1 MRIVDL
7 LAKDSICLN
16 GKVSDK
22 KGAIDKMVSLM
33 EKGGHLS
40 NAGAHKQAVLKREA
54 EGTTGIG
61 EGIAIP
67 HAKTNAVSSPGLAAM
82 TLPEGVDFDSLDGHP
97 VRLIFMI
104 AAPDTKDNV
113 HLEVLSRLSVLLMNQ
128 QFREHLIHA
137 KSPEAFLKVI
147 DLAEM
152 SHQETAEADGA
163 VTAEADKS
171 GTDKSAGAGAAKAG
185 YQILAVTACPT
196 GIAHTYMAQE
206 ALEQQARKM
215 GYRIKVETNGS
226 GGVKNALTRE
236 EIRAAECIII
246 AADKNVEMARFDGKP
261 VIQTKVA
268 DGIHKPAELIE
279 RAVHGEAPVYHHRS
293 HDGEPAHGESRNQ
306 SESIGHGI
314 YKHLMNGVSH
324 MLPFVI
330 GGGILIALAFLLDD
344 YQIDPANF
352 GMNTPV
358 AAFFKTIGGQA
369 FGFMLPILSGY
380 IAMSIADRPGLAV
393 GVVGGAVANAG
404 YTFGN
409 MMHYGETVPVSSGF
423 LGALLAGFLAGY
435 IVLGLQKLC
444 SGLPGS
450 LEGMKPMLI
459 YPVAGI
465 GIIGAVMVLIN
476 PVVGAIN
483 TGMNQ
488 ALASMGGTSKILL
501 GALLGG
507 MMSIDMGGPF
517 NKAAYV
523 FGTASLTSGGFDI
536 MAAVMAGGMVPPIAV
551 ALCATFFKNRF
562 TRKDRQSAYVNYIM
576 GLSFISEGAIPY
588 AAADPLRV
596 IPSCIVGSAAAGALS
611 MIFGC
616 GLRAPHGGIF
626 VIPTVTHPFQYLI
639 AIGAGAI
646 VGGLLMGILK
656 KPVRE
661 N

>member
-1 MRIVDL
+1 MKIVDL

-16 GKVSDK
+16 GKVSNK
-22 KGAIDKMVSLM
+22 KDAIDQMVSLM
-33 EKGGHLS
+33 SKGGHLS
-40 NAGAHKQAVLKREA
+40 DAAAYKQAVLKREA

-67 HAKTNAVSSPGLAAM
+67 HAKASAVSSPGLAAM
-82 TLPEGVDFDSLDGHP
+82 TLPDGVDFDSLDGHP

-128 QFREHLIHA
+128 QFREHLLHA

-147 DLAEM
+147 DLAEL
-152 SHQETAEADGA
+152 
-163 VTAEADKS
+163 S
-171 GTDKSAGAGAAKAG
+171 GRESAGTTDTEDMRTSKSAGTEAERKE

-206 ALEQQARKM
+206 ALEQQALKM

-226 GGVKNALTRE
+226 GGVKNELTRE
-236 EIRAAECIII
+236 EIAAAECIII

-279 RAVHGEAPVYHHRS
+279 RAVHGEAPVYHHRNAN
-293 HDGEPAHGESRNQ
+293 GEPARGGADSG
-306 SESIGHGI
+306 SIGHGI

-330 GGGILIALAFLLDD
+330 GGGILIALAFLMDD

-358 AAFFKTIGGQA
+358 AAFFKTIGNQA
-369 FGFMLPILSGY
+369 FGFMLPVLAGY

-393 GVVGGAVANAG
+393 GFVGGAVANAG

-409 MMHYGETVPVSSGF
+409 MMHYGETIPVSSGF

-488 ALASMGGTSKILL
+488 ALASMGGISKVLL

-523 FGTASLTSGGFDI
+523 FGTASLASGGFDI

-562 TRKDRQSAYVNYIM
+562 TGKDRQSAYVNYIM

-596 IPSCIVGSAAAGALS
+596 IPSCIVGSAVSGALS
-611 MIFGC
+611 IIFGC

-639 AIGAGAI
+639 AIGAGSI
-646 VGGLLMGILK
+646 IGGLLMGIFK

-661 N
+661 S